1 MNRTYRKRR
10 AAGKARQTAFL
21 MASVFYALLTMAQLG
36 AIVEGLAGILPGLL
50 LCILWGFGAAGC
62 CLAAGP
68 VLEGG
73 EAL

>member
-1 MNRTYRKRR
+1 M
-10 AAGKARQTAFL
+10 
-21 MASVFYALLTMAQLG
+21 FYALLTVGQLG
-36 AIVEGLAGILPGLL
+36 AIVEGLVGIVPGLV

>member
-1 MNRTYRKRR
+1 MNRTYRRQQT
-10 AAGKARQTAFL
+10 AGKARQTAFL
-21 MASVFYALLTMAQLG
+21 IATVFYALPTVGQLG
-36 AIVEGLAGILPGLL
+36 AIVEGLTGIVPGLV

-62 CLAAGP
+62 YLAAGP

>member
-1 MNRTYRKRR
+1 MNRTYRKQW

-21 MASVFYALLTMAQLG
+21 IATVFYALLTVGQLG
-36 AIVEGLAGILPGLL
+36 AIVEGLVGIVPGLM
-50 LCILWGFGAAGC
+50 LCSLGAAGC
-62 CLAAGP
+62 YLAAGP

>member
-1 MNRTYRKRR
+1 MNRTYRKQR
-10 AAGKARQTAFL
+10 AAEKTRQTAFL

-36 AIVEGLAGILPGLL
+36 AIVEGLVGIVLGLM

-62 CLAAGP
+62 YLAAGP
-68 VLEGG
+68 VQEGG

>member
-1 MNRTYRKRR
+1 MNRTYRKQR

-21 MASVFYALLTMAQLG
+21 MASVFYSLLTMAQLG
-36 AIVEGLAGILPGLL
+36 AIVEGLVGIVPGLM
-50 LCILWGFGAAGC
+50 LCILWSLGAAGC
-62 CLAAGP
+62 YLAAGP

>member
-1 MNRTYRKRR
+1 MNLTYRRRR
-10 AAGKARQTAFL
+10 AAGKARQMAFL
-21 MASVFYALLTMAQLG
+21 IATVFYALLTVGQLG
-36 AIVEGLAGILPGLL
+36 AIVEGLVGIVPGLV
-50 LCILWGFGAAGC
+50 LCILWSFGAAGC